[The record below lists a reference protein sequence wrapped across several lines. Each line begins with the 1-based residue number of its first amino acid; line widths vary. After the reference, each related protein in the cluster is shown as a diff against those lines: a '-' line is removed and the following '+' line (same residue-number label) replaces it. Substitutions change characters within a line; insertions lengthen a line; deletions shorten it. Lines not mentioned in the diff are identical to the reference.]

1 MIRLLWTS
9 LWMCAALT
17 AQGQEIPHSQ
27 SVMQVTAAL
36 DALDREAQRGD
47 YAGLER
53 AQARQAVNRLPEVR
67 TRDQALALDE
77 AQVLLK
83 TAEYAVKSGQL
94 KDQLVQLDRE
104 HDAILVE
111 ASRRDALLARKEAE
125 QLRLQ
130 ALAREEEQLLIAEL
144 ESGATP
150 TPNKQAPTAADE
162 QAKRLAEAKA
172 KEAEL
177 ARLEEELSVQMNAT
191 ADGYLRSRVVAGKT
205 VYILSAVGFTPG
217 KATLTADAKEALRT
231 LAKKLR
237 STGKNWSIEGHLD
250 AVGDEALNL
259 QLSRKRADAVLTVLK
274 SAGVSP
280 GKLSAKGLGSG
291 KPVAS
296 NQSKSGRAQNR
307 RVEIVEK

>member
-1 MIRLLWTS
+1 MIRLVWTC
-9 LWMCAALT
+9 LLMFAVLT
-17 AQGQEIPHSQ
+17 AQAQEVPFSQ

-36 DALDREAQRGD
+36 DALDRDAQGGNF
-47 YAGLER
+47 AALER
-53 AQARQAVNRLPEVR
+53 SQARQAVNRLPDVR
-67 TRDQALALDE
+67 TRDQALALEE

-104 HDAILVE
+104 HDSILVE

-125 QLRLQ
+125 KLRLQ

-144 ESGATP
+144 ESGVMP
-150 TPNKQAPTAADE
+150 SPNNPAATAADE
-162 QAKRLAEAKA
+162 QARRLAEAKA

-177 ARLEEELSVQMNAT
+177 ARLEEELSMQMNAS
-191 ADGYLRSRVVAGKT
+191 ADSYLRSRVVAGKT
-205 VYILSAVGFTPG
+205 VYILSAVGFAPG
-217 KATLTADAKEALRT
+217 KATLAADAKEALRT
-231 LAKKLR
+231 LAKKLK
-237 STGKNWSIEGHLD
+237 STGKSWSIEGHLD

-291 KPVAS
+291 KPVGS